1 MRLLKYA
8 AILSVAMSL
17 TNFAYAKD
25 DANSTPTYQ
34 VPFYNVAIHGGQKIY
49 VKYDFRN
56 DTQTLVCQKSGDAM
70 DMIRW
75 EYKDVKFKAELPIV
89 LKDSESF
96 EGQWADSFGKL
107 TIANIFSENPNINVS
122 CEYRDMK

>member
-17 TNFAYAKD
+17 TNFVYAKD
-25 DANSTPTYQ
+25 NVNPTPTYQ
-34 VPFYNVAIHGGQKIY
+34 VPFYNVALNGGQKIY
-49 VKYDFRN
+49 VKYDFRD
-56 DTQTLVCQKSGDAM
+56 DTQTLVCKKSGDAM

-75 EYKDVKFKAELPIV
+75 EHKDVKYKAQLPIV
-89 LKDSESF
+89 LKAHESF

-107 TIANIFSENPNINVS
+107 TIANIFSENPSINVS
-122 CEYRDMK
+122 CEYRNMK